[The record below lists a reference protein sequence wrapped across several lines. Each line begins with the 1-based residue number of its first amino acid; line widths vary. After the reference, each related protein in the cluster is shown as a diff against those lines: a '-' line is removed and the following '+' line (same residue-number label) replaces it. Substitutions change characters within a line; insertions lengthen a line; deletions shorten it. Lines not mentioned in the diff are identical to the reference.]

1 MSPIGFSQFVVKL
14 TIGSFHIFWDNK
26 SGTVFFPCRFYPEEL
41 HKRGVC
47 IRRV

>member
-1 MSPIGFSQFVVKL
+1 MIMQKLYKMIGL
-14 TIGSFHIFWDNK
+14 PNFWDNK

-41 HKRGVC
+41 HKRGVR